1 MAVRSTMLNLIAR
14 VRTLINDPSG
24 SSEAFSDQ
32 DIQDVMDASRQ
43 NLRYLV
49 LAPAPSYS
57 GATILYLDYYA
68 DLTDW
73 EDDLA
78 FWQWRINSVTP
89 SAFENIAGHWTFA
102 ETTLPPVYLVG
113 KTYDI
118 YRAAADLLERLAAT
132 WVLRYSMTVDG
143 QNLQRGQVTTALQ
156 ALATTYRRQQRA
168 ITISTTRND
177 LTNKAQNA
185 GLGLGPLPIDYM
197 GSGDGR

>member
-1 MAVRSTMLNLIAR
+1 MAVRSSMLNLIPR

-32 DIQDVMDASRQ
+32 DIQDVLDASRQ
-43 NLRYLV
+43 SLRYLV

-73 EDDLA
+73 EDDVA
-78 FWQWRINSVTP
+78 FWQWRINSVSP
-89 SAFENIAGHWTFA
+89 SVSENIAGHWTFA
-102 ETTLPPVYLVG
+102 QTTLPPVYLVG

-118 YRAAADLLERLAAT
+118 YRAAADLLERLSAR
-132 WVLRYSMTVDG
+132 WVLSYNMTVDG
-143 QNLQRGQVTTALQ
+143 QNLQRSQAAVALQ
-156 ALATTYRRQQRA
+156 TLAKTYRMQQRA

-185 GLGLGPLPIDYM
+185 GLGMGPLPIDYM